1 MPGSPGVALPMGF
14 AAGAYPVGFQVPK
27 AGQHPAPKAPGKGPV
42 LPVGGG
48 LPPDAQ
54 PSPKAVSDDSPVSKV
69 VSQVSTDGSPITK
82 TSSGWDGSQ
91 FGSGR
96 LKIVLDDM
104 DAELRDICERID
116 TKRRGYVSKLEL
128 VAAAQKDPEVA
139 AFILPK
145 KGFNIPGE
153 ATDEEIFDAVMDVFD
168 LISQGKQRIKFTDL
182 AAFFAKEEVD
192 DSTETASELARMFDL
207 LDADKSGSIS
217 KFEMFE
223 AVKEKEEVATF
234 LLPHLDGAQA
244 MESEEAF
251 NTIDRL
257 FQNIACGKK
266 RIEFADFE
274 KYFKV
279 KFNSIPQ
286 LSAADRAETKVLVI
300 GPGFGQMLNP
310 RQSAMIQDAGYQVNF
325 FHGIPNPEMRTFDAA
340 PYLEKIKAEIDVF
353 QPHVVAS
360 ASKGGIY
367 LLGLWEAGYWRGPSL
382 LLNAHP
388 RCKELPQGVPVVV
401 AHGSNDEV
409 YPTTRDHLEKLIAT
423 GTENMCFLYHTA
435 DSGRLPT
442 KHLTRKGDKHNMES
456 LLVRDMLPRLIDA
469 TLCPGGPEAHM
480 IRTWRERISQPRLE
494 AETWLGHKPEGL
506 RKRWATSGV
515 DEQKLFE
522 VPKGSE
528 EWTTVETI
536 FWAEPKETPVYG
548 VQGNWDKVQLRNIQR
563 VENLAQLEGC
573 AKPYFESLGRN
584 IEEQGVEFDPEL
596 HTSWAFH
603 GGLSENLESIVSCRM
618 AGFQPLAAGS
628 RGSLVWGSGTYFA
641 REARYV
647 SEGGFCGKPNPDGTR
662 QMLLCL
668 LMTGLPCLGDP
679 QHKGDRGHPFCP
691 SEINHIATTPRST
704 ACPARRSSSRSMQV
718 PRCRLT

>member
-1 MPGSPGVALPMGF
+1 MGF
-14 AAGAYPVGFQVPK
+14 PPGAYPGLQVFPK
-27 AGQHPAPKAPGKGPV
+27 AHPPKAAPGVTGGFGPV

-48 LPPDAQ
+48 QQPPDAS
-54 PSPKAVSDDSPVSKV
+54 PSKAVSDDSPVSKV

-96 LKIVLDDM
+96 LKTVLDDM

-116 TKRRGYVSKLEL
+116 VKRRGFVSKMEL

-145 KGFNIPGE
+145 MQGLHIPGE
-153 ATDEEIFDAVMDVFD
+153 AKDEEIFDAVMDVFD
-168 LISQGKQRIKFTDL
+168 LISQGKQRIKYTDL
-182 AAFFAKEEVD
+182 AAYFAKEEVD
-192 DSTETASELARMFDL
+192 DGTETASELARMFDL
-207 LDADKSGSIS
+207 IDADENGSIS

-223 AVKEKEEVATF
+223 AVKEKEEVGNF
-234 LLPHLDGAQA
+234 LLPHLDRAQA
-244 MESEEAF
+244 MESEETF
-251 NTIDRL
+251 NAIDRL

-266 RIEFADFE
+266 RIVLADFQ

-286 LSAADRAETKVLVI
+286 LNAAVHRAETKVLVI

-340 PYLEKIKAEIDVF
+340 PYLEKIKAEIDLF

-388 RCKELPQGVPVVV
+388 RCKELPQDVPVVV
-401 AHGSNDEV
+401 AHGSNDEI
-409 YPTTRDHLEKLIAT
+409 YPTSRDHLEKLIAT

-442 KHLTRKGDKHNMES
+442 QHLTRKGDKHNMES
-456 LLVRDMLPRLIDA
+456 LLVRDTLPRLIDA
-469 TLCPGGPEAHM
+469 TLCPAGPEAHM
-480 IRTWRERISQPRLE
+480 IRTWRERISQPRLD

-506 RKRWATSGV
+506 RKRWVSGGV
-515 DEQKLFE
+515 DEKKLYE

-528 EWTTVETI
+528 EWSIVETL
-536 FWAEPKETPVYG
+536 FWSEPKETPVYG
-548 VQGNWDKVQLRNIQR
+548 VQGKWDKVQLCNIQR
-563 VENLAQLEGC
+563 VENLPQLDGC
-573 AKPYFESLGRN
+573 AKPYFDSLGRN
-584 IEEQGVEFDPEL
+584 IEEQGVEFHPEL
-596 HTSWAFH
+596 HTAWAFH

-647 SEGGFCGKPNPDGTR
+647 SEGGFCGKPNADGTR

-668 LMTGLPCLGDP
+668 LMVGLPCLGDP
-679 QHKGDRGHPFCP
+679 HHRGVLPFRNKPHRYHCSVDSLSSPEIFITQHAG
-691 SEINHIATTPRST
+691 A
-704 ACPARRSSSRSMQV
+704 ALPAYLITFS
-718 PRCRLT
+718 